1 MEGKVDMM
9 DSRVK
14 KRSERAVEME
24 MYHKAIVGRLNLADL
39 ELKPVPKPPSLEE
52 DDEEQEEGAAATA
65 VAPPS
70 PPPAPRAGSGSG
82 APPPAKLS

>member
-65 VAPPS
+65 VAPP
-70 PPPAPRAGSGSG
+70 APRAGSGSG

>member
-1 MEGKVDMM
+1 MM

-65 VAPPS
+65 VAPP
-70 PPPAPRAGSGSG
+70 APRAGSGSG